1 MSQAQKNNNSEVSPS
16 ATMLKMIS
24 GFWVSQ
30 TIFVAAKLG
39 IADYLQEQ
47 PKTAAELAER
57 TNTHAPSLYRL
68 LRALA
73 SVGIFVEDEHHR
85 FGLTSLGETLRTDCP
100 GSLRFYAMIQLEQ
113 ERFRAWGNLL
123 HSIKTG
129 GSAFENLVGMDVWE
143 YFLKNPEDGKIFEQA
158 MTNITGSQIEA
169 IMASYDFSELSLV
182 VDVGGGQGSLLISI
196 LKTYPELQ
204 GILFD
209 TPTVIESFKSRLQ
222 TDSDTSNRCKAVAGD
237 FFESVPSGGAAYL
250 MKFIIHDWDDEN
262 AIAILKRC
270 YQAMPENSKLLL
282 FETIIPPGNEPF
294 FGKFLDINMLVMTTG
309 GRERTEAEYQTL
321 LQASGFQLNRI
332 ISTPSPLSIIE
343 AVKSSL
349 DTLQNQS

>member
-1 MSQAQKNNNSEVSPS
+1 
-16 ATMLKMIS
+16 
-24 GFWVSQ
+24 
-30 TIFVAAKLG
+30 
-39 IADYLQEQ
+39 
-47 PKTAAELAER
+47 
-57 TNTHAPSLYRL
+57 
-68 LRALA
+68 
-73 SVGIFVEDEHHR
+73 
-85 FGLTSLGETLRTDCP
+85 
-100 GSLRFYAMIQLEQ
+100 
-113 ERFRAWGNLL
+113 
-123 HSIKTG
+123 
-129 GSAFENLVGMDVWE
+129 MDVWE